1 MQNSVLILITVAAAF
16 LLASGCTSVIPDTPV
31 IPNNTS
37 SIQTP
42 GPTMT
47 LPPGQSVFIQVNEKD
62 TSYATISVV
71 FSGGEAQ
78 VTTKDILVR
87 VTRPDGEVL
96 IGHLRP
102 VKGDELIL
110 QGSRDTDRI
119 EVFVTLNSGVTYKVI
134 DKLLP
139 FRTRG

>member
-1 MQNSVLILITVAAAF
+1 MQNFVLILIIVTAAF
-16 LLASGCTSVIPDTPV
+16 LLTAGCTSVIPDTPV
-31 IPNNTS
+31 IPNNS
-37 SIQTP
+37 SSVSTP

-47 LPPGQSVFIQVNEKD
+47 LPPGQSVVIQVNEKD

-78 VTTKDILVR
+78 VATKDILVR

-96 IGHLRP
+96 VGHLRP
-102 VKGDELIL
+102 VKGDELVL

-134 DKLLP
+134 DRLLP
-139 FRTRG
+139 YRTRG

>member
-1 MQNSVLILITVAAAF
+1 MQNFVLILITVTTAF
-16 LLASGCTSVIPDTPV
+16 LLSAGCTSVIPDTPV
-31 IPNNTS
+31 IPNNS
-37 SIQTP
+37 SSVSTP

-47 LPPGQSVFIQVNEKD
+47 LPPGQSVVIQVNEKD

-78 VTTKDILVR
+78 VATKDILVR

-102 VKGDELIL
+102 VKGDELVL

-134 DKLLP
+134 DRLLP
-139 FRTRG
+139 YRTRG

>member
-1 MQNSVLILITVAAAF
+1 MQNFVLILITVTAAF
-16 LLASGCTSVIPDTPV
+16 LLTAGCTSVIPDTPV
-31 IPNNTS
+31 IPNNS
-37 SIQTP
+37 SSVSTP

-47 LPPGQSVFIQVNEKD
+47 LPPGQSVVIQVNEKD

-78 VTTKDILVR
+78 VATKDILVR

-102 VKGDELIL
+102 VKGNELVL

-134 DKLLP
+134 DRLLP
-139 FRTRG
+139 YRTRG

>member
-1 MQNSVLILITVAAAF
+1 MQNFVLILITLAAAF
-16 LLASGCTSVIPDTPV
+16 LLTSGCTSVIPDIPV
-31 IPNNTS
+31 IPNNS
-37 SIQTP
+37 SSVATP

-47 LPPGQSVFIQVNEKD
+47 LPPGQSVVIQVNEKD

-102 VKGDELIL
+102 VKGDELVL

-134 DKLLP
+134 DRLLP
-139 FRTRG
+139 YRTRG

>member
-1 MQNSVLILITVAAAF
+1 MQNFVLILITVAAAF
-16 LLASGCTSVIPDTPV
+16 LLTSGCTSVIPDTPV
-31 IPNNTS
+31 IPNNS
-37 SIQTP
+37 SSVATP

-47 LPPGQSVFIQVNEKD
+47 LPPGQSVVIQVNEKD

-102 VKGDELIL
+102 VKGDDLVL

-134 DKLLP
+134 DRLLP
-139 FRTRG
+139 YRTRG

>member
-1 MQNSVLILITVAAAF
+1 MQNFVLILIIVTAAF
-16 LLASGCTSVIPDTPV
+16 LLTAGCTSVIPDTPV
-31 IPNNTS
+31 IPNNS
-37 SIQTP
+37 SSVSTP

-47 LPPGQSVFIQVNEKD
+47 LPPGQSVVIQVNEKD
-62 TSYATISVV
+62 TSYATITVV

-102 VKGDELIL
+102 VKGDELVL

-134 DKLLP
+134 DRLLP
-139 FRTRG
+139 YRTRG